1 MPLACE
7 RPVESAPLWAFQ
19 GGLGLNPA
27 RGTTQRTQLPAP
39 AQRCPHGLRS
49 QHLILQEKRVVSR
62 NWARSTLGP
71 GAANEMLE
79 DEEVEDHA
87 GTFCL
92 EERVELAVT
101 MENKAKVSRVGGQC
115 PGTRQVASSSL
126 ALPCC
131 PSSPPPGQAGC
142 K

>member
-1 MPLACE
+1 MGIPGRAGPE
-7 RPVESAPLWAFQ
+7 P
-19 GGLGLNPA
+19 GLGNHSKD
-27 RGTTQRTQLPAP
+27 PAP

-79 DEEVEDHA
+79 DEEVEDHT

-101 MENKAKVSRVGGQC
+101 MENKAEVSRVGGQC

-131 PSSPPPGQAGC
+131 PPSPPPGQEGC